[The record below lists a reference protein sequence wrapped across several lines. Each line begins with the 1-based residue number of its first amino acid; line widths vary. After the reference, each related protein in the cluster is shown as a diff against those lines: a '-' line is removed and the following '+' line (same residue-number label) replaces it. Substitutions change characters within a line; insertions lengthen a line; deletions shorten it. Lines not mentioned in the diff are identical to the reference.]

1 MSKVGAL
8 IIMACGAA
16 MAANAYA
23 AHLPRATQEIRAA
36 QTSTVSSA
44 STSTSAGSS
53 GSGTTGSMSAPEI
66 DPGSAFSALMLL
78 GASVAVLRGRR
89 QK

>member
-8 IIMACGAA
+8 IIIACGAA

-23 AHLPRATQEIRAA
+23 AKPRATQEIRAA
-36 QTSTVSSA
+36 STTSTSSSA
-44 STSTSAGSS
+44 STSSGAG
-53 GSGTTGSMSAPEI
+53 GSGTTTGSMSAPEI
-66 DPGSAFSALMLL
+66 DPGTAFSALTLL

-89 QK
+89 RK